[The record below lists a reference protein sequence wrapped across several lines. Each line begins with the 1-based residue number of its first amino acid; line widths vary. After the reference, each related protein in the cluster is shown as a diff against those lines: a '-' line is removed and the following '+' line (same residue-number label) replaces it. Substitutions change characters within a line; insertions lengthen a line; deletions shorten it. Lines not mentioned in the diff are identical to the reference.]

1 MSQYINIEIFKLNSN
16 TNTWLSDLRISQPLT
31 FPHVRLNI
39 TAIVNK
45 MRKIYADRGDIKVL
59 TTMGIVPIP
68 PIGRGKAS
76 D

>member
-1 MSQYINIEIFKLNSN
+1 MSQYINIEIFKLNS
-16 TNTWLSDLRISQPLT
+16 NTWLSDLRISQPLT

-45 MRKIYADRGDIKVL
+45 MRKIYADRGIKVL